1 MSADSLKRKRSD
13 SSDSMLLD
21 LTQPPN
27 ISPVA
32 EAITPKMLKH
42 RAEDLKVEGPLTP
55 PIFSD
60 SPMKKLKSV
69 SFADALHL
77 FIPEAPWAK
86 ALTEQWEDDSNP
98 DFDELFKDIGPYIR
112 DATRKAENEK
122 LSGVDT
128 TARMGLPDVDF
139 TLPVAPWK
147 EYSLIK
153 GGKRKSGETE
163 LSAQM
168 KFLLRVKRE
177 DLKAASSW
185 HGLSGLE
192 RTLKWN
198 IFTTNISKIDL
209 EERLHGEAGL
219 NQMLAEFSNGN
230 IATSC
235 SQVWKLEGLQ
245 ILLADTDEDEIEL
258 ADFEECSDIEGLI
271 RKRKLE
277 LEEETPRAHHK
288 SKGTVP
294 HSATYPQAQPLNET
308 LESFSM
314 SKSAPSIHNSAN
326 IHFEPA
332 NCDKSGSQAATSTR
346 EPLHLTENTS
356 NGLMFGGFSATT
368 ALQKFMETR
377 GRAAAPVNREAANSN
392 PSPKSFDRPASGTEV
407 VRSRESRPGQLS
419 GLPKQPAALSASMN
433 HVHQVAPPS
442 LPRLPV
448 LPTNLAPCSF
458 IISSKFLQRRHL
470 IKQLEHLYEQAEM
483 IYRDYDRPHSPAKE
497 ADILLSPSTGLM
509 LTTLQQIKQ
518 RPLPGQPDRS
528 PVEERVT
535 KLQLRYERLVVLI
548 HEGLSDEMERQG
560 SSRPEDTR
568 DKEVLSRFERFSSY
582 FEGEVLVKYIPGGE
596 KALAYSLVLEMAHYG
611 LPHGSRDIGDIK
623 PMASETTVS
632 ARVPGLPN
640 MRLS

>member
-13 SSDSMLLD
+13 SSESMLLD

-27 ISPVA
+27 VSPVV
-32 EAITPKMLKH
+32 EAITPRISKH
-42 RAEDLKVEGPLTP
+42 RAQDLKVEGPLTP
-55 PIFSD
+55 PTFSD

-86 ALTEQWEDDSNP
+86 ALREDWDNDSDP
-98 DFDELFKDIGPYIR
+98 DFDELFKDIEPYVR

-139 TLPVAPWK
+139 TLPIAPWQ
-147 EYSLIK
+147 EYSQIQ
-153 GGKRKSGETE
+153 GGKRKGRETE

-192 RTLKWN
+192 RTLQWS

-209 EERLHGEAGL
+209 EEKLHGKAGL
-219 NQMLAEFSNGN
+219 NQMLAEASSGN

-245 ILLADTDEDEIEL
+245 ILLADTDEEEIEL
-258 ADFEECSDIEGLI
+258 ADFEEHSDMEGLI

-277 LEEETPRAHHK
+277 LEEETPRAYHK
-288 SKGTVP
+288 GKGTVP
-294 HSATYPQAQPLNET
+294 HSTAYAQAQPLNQV
-308 LESFSM
+308 LESFSL
-314 SKSAPSIHNSAN
+314 SKSAPSVHKSAN
-326 IHFEPA
+326 AHFETA
-332 NCDKSGSQAATSTR
+332 NCDKSGSQAATSSR
-346 EPLHLTENTS
+346 KSLHSTENTS
-356 NGLMFGGFSATT
+356 NALMFGGFSATT

-377 GRAAAPVNREAANSN
+377 GKAAAPVSRELANSN
-392 PSPKSFDRPASGTEV
+392 PSPESFDRAT
-407 VRSRESRPGQLS
+407 SRTPVFRPKESRPGQFAD
-419 GLPKQPAALSASMN
+419 LPQQPAAHPASMN

-458 IISSKFLQRRHL
+458 IISSTFLQRRHL
-470 IKQLEHLYEQAEM
+470 IKQLEHLYKQAEM
-483 IYRDYDRPHSPAKE
+483 IYRDYDRPHSPAEE

-528 PVEERVT
+528 PVEECVT

-568 DKEVLSRFERFSSY
+568 DKEILSRFEEFSSH
-582 FEGEVLVKYIPGGE
+582 FEGEVLVKYVPGGE
-596 KALAYSLVLEMAHYG
+596 KALAYSIVVEMAHYG

-632 ARVPGLPN
+632 ARVPGLSN
-640 MRLS
+640 IGLS